1 VSIAGYVIRMDIKL
15 PHMPFKFTTPD
26 GLMEVTVRNGTRL
39 GKFETRDAYAAAAAF
54 IDHGPRALERIQITP
69 NAPTHSE
76 VMKTLLTGFKINL
89 KAHAKESLEYRV
101 LEALSTAQGVVDL
114 DN

>member
-1 VSIAGYVIRMDIKL
+1 MDIKL

-26 GLMEVTVRNGTRL
+26 GLMEVTVRNGTWL

-76 VMKTLLTGFKINL
+76 VMKTLLTGFKIDL
-89 KAHAKESLEYRV
+89 KTHAKESLDYRV
-101 LEALSTAQGVVDL
+101 LEALSTAQGVIDL